1 MQISDFL
8 QENGEILDRWITRA
22 LATYPEGG
30 VAALTQQKDRF
41 ANPIGYNIR
50 HALTTMYKHFCGTVE
65 LEKALV
71 ALEDLIRIRAV
82 QEFTP
87 AEAVSFIFLLK
98 EAVKEENS
106 NNKKDNEALGLADW
120 LHFEQRIDAIALR
133 SFDMYMSNRERVFKV
148 RINELKRGTDK
159 VVCPSAMLQREDNKQ
174 KLVKQI
180 NIHSSHEER

>member
-8 QENGEILDRWITRA
+8 QENGEIHDRWITRT

-30 VAALTQQKDRF
+30 VAALTKQKDRF

-50 HALTTMYKHFCGTVE
+50 HALTSMYKHFCGTVE

-71 ALEDLIRIRAV
+71 ALEDLIRVRAV

-87 AEAVSFIFLLK
+87 AEAVSFLFLLK

-106 NNKKDNEALGLADW
+106 NKKTDEALGLSEW
-120 LHFEQRIDAIALR
+120 LDFEQRIDAIALR
-133 SFDMYMSNRERVFKV
+133 VFDMYMANRERVYKV
-148 RINELKRGTDK
+148 RINELKRGTDN
-159 VVCPSAMLQREDNKQ
+159 VVCPSAMLRREENKQ
-174 KLVKQI
+174 TKVEPI
-180 NIHSSHEER
+180 NIHSLHEER

>member
-8 QENGEILDRWITRA
+8 QENGEILDRWIARA

-50 HALTTMYKHFCGTVE
+50 HALTSLYKHFCGTVE
-65 LEKALV
+65 IEKALG
-71 ALEDLIRIRAV
+71 ALEDLVRIRAV

-87 AEAVSFIFLLK
+87 AEAISFLFLLK

-106 NNKKDNEALGLADW
+106 NKKEDSEALGLDEW
-120 LHFEQRIDAIALR
+120 LHFEQRIDAIALQT
-133 SFDMYMSNRERVFKV
+133 FDMYMNSRERVFKV
-148 RINELKRGTDK
+148 RINELKRGMDN
-159 VVCPSAMLQREDNKQ
+159 VVCPSAILQREDNKQ
-174 KLVKQI
+174 I
-180 NIHSSHEER
+180 NI